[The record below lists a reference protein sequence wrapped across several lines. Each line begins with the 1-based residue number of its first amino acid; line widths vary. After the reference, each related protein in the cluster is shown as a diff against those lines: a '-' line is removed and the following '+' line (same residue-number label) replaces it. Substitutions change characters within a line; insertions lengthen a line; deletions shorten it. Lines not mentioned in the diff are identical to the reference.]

1 MKKFRKL
8 KAMDRSLL
16 NILEAHVFKIKTQ
29 INTNIEEPM
38 YLMLQRLRHILV
50 WTAHPSN
57 FIRIINNIEENR
69 KTKTIIGSAWFT
81 GQSTIGIVETVNE
94 TGDHKAYIGSA
105 SGYDEAIDIIH
116 IAEFGTKFPLKEAR
130 SIIKSTGLPTI
141 VKY

>member
-8 KAMDRSLL
+8 KAMDRALL

-94 TGDHKAYIGSA
+94 TGDHKAYVGSVG
-105 SGYDEAIDIIH
+105 GYNKTIDVIH